1 MSPKPVNRRLL
12 AAIAAS
18 AMLSISLAACSTTAE
33 PAAAPAIDTA
43 ANPASVTGT
52 ITLMRNPGEINEDT
66 IAAFNEVFP
75 NVKVE
80 MIDVD
85 PINLKALQAA
95 GTPPDLFRVEAP
107 TVPPLVAQGQLM
119 DLTTPLSEVGITGDT
134 TFKSADLYLVDGK
147 RYGAPNDWSPDFN
160 VYVNNKLFEA
170 AGIPVPDPSVP
181 LSWQEFAELAKQLT
195 ISDGTTTSQFGFG
208 GAWDTFGP
216 ARVVSTAV
224 AEGGKTLYAEDQ
236 ESINLVS
243 NPDAM
248 DALEIMADMA
258 KAGYMHSPANPSA
271 SWSGDEFTKGTIAM
285 ISYGYWYNSFLN
297 KGDTAV
303 GFDYTVLPAPYW
315 KSEANRINPTITG
328 TGYVMSSKTKN
339 PQAAWAFLNWY
350 AYDKGAIDRAST
362 GHGFPT
368 LKANVPLLPQ
378 ASDVDKQA
386 FEVVSLDAEVSPALQ
401 FNRYYDDA
409 VFTDSYNKYL
419 QDYIKGS
426 IDLEAMAQS
435 IENDV
440 NAAIQDG
447 VQQFK

>member
-1 MSPKPVNRRLL
+1 MSPKTSHRRWL

-18 AMLSISLAACSTTAE
+18 AVLSISLAACSTTADQ
-33 PAAAPAIDTA
+33 PAVSAIDTA
-43 ANPASVTGT
+43 ADPASVTGT

-66 IAAFNEVFP
+66 IAEFNKTFP
-75 NVKVE
+75 NVTVE

-107 TVPPLVAQGQLM
+107 AVPPLVAQGQLM
-119 DLTTPLSEVGITGDT
+119 DLTAPLTEVGITSESA
-134 TFKSADLYLVDGK
+134 FKSADLYLVDGK
-147 RYGAPNDWSPDFN
+147 RYGTPNDWSPDFS
-160 VYVNNKLFEA
+160 VYVNNKIFAA
-170 AGIPVPDPSVP
+170 AGIDIPDPSTP
-181 LSWQEFAELAKQLT
+181 LSWEEIGALAKKLT

-224 AEGGKTLYAEDQ
+224 AEAGQTLYAEDQ
-236 ESINLVS
+236 ESMNLVS

-248 DALEIMADMA
+248 SALGIMADLQ
-258 KAGYMHSPANPSA
+258 KTGDMHSPVNPSA
-271 SWSGDEFTKGTIAM
+271 SWSGDEFTKGTMAM
-285 ISYGYWYNSFLN
+285 VSYGYWYNSFLN

-315 KSEANRINPTITG
+315 KSEADRINPTITG
-328 TGYVMSSKTKN
+328 TGYVMSSKTQN

-350 AYDKGAIDRAST
+350 AYDQGANDRASR
-362 GHGFPT
+362 GAGFPV
-368 LKANVPLLPQ
+368 LKANVALLPQ
-378 ASDVDKQA
+378 ESAVDKQA
-386 FEVVSLDAEVSPALQ
+386 LEVVSADAEVSPALQ

-426 IDLEAMAQS
+426 IDLETMAKS